1 MKQENISVGKWEDL
15 QQVHLIV
22 VCVDSQDSKPVAEKL
37 VKEVKHLPQV
47 PIFSLQKGV
56 KNGSAIKEAY
66 VLLLTLFALQP
77 VTVDDQHGMWGD
89 VRLQDGI

>member
-1 MKQENISVGKWEDL
+1 MGKWEDL
-15 QQVHLIV
+15 QEVHLIV
-22 VCVDSQDSKPVAEKL
+22 VCVDSQDSKPMAEKL

-66 VLLLTLFALQP
+66 VVVLLLL
-77 VTVDDQHGMWGD
+77 VTCCLRELTIERRFVAAG
-89 VRLQDGI
+89 RNTSRSA